1 MKYARVVGSVT
12 AEVWTDGGLD
22 ITPAD
27 VFVPEIAVQFTP
39 CPDEVRAGWAHVG
52 GQWTAPDAPE
62 PPAQSHGTIIT
73 PLAFRRRFTK
83 EERAAIEWAAVDRS
97 DQTNEQRMQAAA
109 LRSSLEDQ
117 RQATYI
123 DLHDD
128 GVIEG
133 VLGMELL
140 GLLAVG
146 RADEILSAP
155 VQAGELLTT

>member
-1 MKYARVVGSVT
+1 MKYARIVENVA

-27 VFVPEIAVQFTP
+27 VFVPEIAVHFTP

-62 PPAQSHGTIIT
+62 PPSQNHGTIIT

-83 EERAAIEWAAVDRS
+83 EERAAIEWAAVDRA

-123 DLHDD
+123 DLKDD
-128 GVIEG
+128 DVIEG
-133 VLGMELL
+133 VLGMEVL
-140 GLLAVG
+140 GLLDVG
-146 RADEILSAP
+146 RADEILGAP